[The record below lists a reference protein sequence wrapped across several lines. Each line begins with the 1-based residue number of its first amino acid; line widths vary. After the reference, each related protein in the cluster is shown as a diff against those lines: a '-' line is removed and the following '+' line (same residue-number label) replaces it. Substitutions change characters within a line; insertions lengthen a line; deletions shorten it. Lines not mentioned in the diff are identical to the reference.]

1 VLLPF
6 CVFTHLTF
14 SVSFHPTSVTSKNLS
29 SFGTLVHNILLLL
42 NLSVKA
48 KISNCDGLA
57 AAFFHRLID
66 DSLLLFFQHLHR
78 WVDCCFALLYH
89 LGFCFSDLAL
99 SGSVFIFFGSGILL
113 GNHFFPQVNCLFSSS
128 FIHMFFVSILKVFYQ
143 HIIPRAFLEPCCQEP
158 CAKVDCFSF

>member
-1 VLLPF
+1 LVVVLFVLLPF

-48 KISNCDGLA
+48 KISNSDGLA

-99 SGSVFIFFGSGILL
+99 SVPVLSFLALASCLATTSFHRLTVCSLLLSFTCSLLIF
-113 GNHFFPQVNCLFSSS
+113 
-128 FIHMFFVSILKVFYQ
+128 
-143 HIIPRAFLEPCCQEP
+143 
-158 CAKVDCFSF
+158 